1 MLSTK
6 HVDHAATRAQDSR
19 WQAAFW
25 RTALMHGWLRP
36 HRVSDGAQVTAILV
50 LFALP
55 WLLTGS
61 ILAHELMH
69 AWLRLSGLTGLSL
82 DVEEGLCQLLA
93 LLWLEQQPA
102 EPEVC

>member
-1 MLSTK
+1 ML
-6 HVDHAATRAQDSR
+6 
-19 WQAAFW
+19 F
-25 RTALMHGWLRP
+25 G
-36 HRVSDGAQVTAILV
+36 
-50 LFALP
+50 LP

-102 EPEVC
+102 EPEASWTLTCNPIP